1 MVRGRTRKKKS
12 DFVTAPVTIHGMGQL
27 LDLDPRSLV
36 VLHLI
41 ERTGSMS
48 AAARK
53 LGWTHPAI
61 SQHVKRLERS
71 AGCALVERSGRGV
84 RLTSAGTVLARHA
97 AEIAAS
103 LTAARDTLPDLAR
116 GHAPRLR
123 VAAFPTACATLLVD
137 AITSLT
143 STEPNLQVDVRQAEP
158 PEALAA
164 LDDGAADVAVT
175 FHDEPPQGAR
185 VTILGRDPV
194 LVALPATHALAT
206 TEAVAVKDLDTATVI
221 AGCPVC
227 QERFIRHCARESVRP
242 TLHHQ
247 VTDDYVLMQAM
258 VAAGQGAAIL
268 PELSLA
274 AHRRRDITVLPLYPS
289 LHREIA
295 VWLPAKRPDPPSA
308 QQLLDELTR
317 WACPIG
323 CVSDV
328 A

>member
-1 MVRGRTRKKKS
+1 MR
-12 DFVTAPVTIHGMGQL
+12 PL

-48 AAARK
+48 AAARE

-71 AGCALVERSGRGV
+71 AGCVLVERHGRGV
-84 RLTSAGTVLARHA
+84 RLTAAGEVLGRHA
-97 AEIAAS
+97 AEITAS
-103 LTAARDTLPDLAR
+103 LTSARDCLPDLAR

-143 STEPNLQVDVRQAEP
+143 GTQVDVRQAEP

-164 LDDGAADVAVT
+164 LADGSVDVAIT
-175 FHDEPPQGAR
+175 FHDEPPRGA
-185 VTILGRDPV
+185 TILGRDPV
-194 LVALPATHALAT
+194 LVAVPRARALASQ
-206 TEAVAVKDLDTATVI
+206 EAIAVQDFGSTTVI

-227 QERFIRHCARESVRP
+227 QERFVRHCARESFRP
-242 TLHHQ
+242 VLHHQ

-258 VAAGQGAAIL
+258 VAAGQGVAIL
-268 PELSLA
+268 PGLSLA
-274 AHRRRDITVLPLYPS
+274 AHRRPDIVVLPLAPPLY
-289 LHREIA
+289 REVA
-295 VWLPAKRPDPPSA
+295 VSLPAKRAIPASA
-308 QQLLDELTR
+308 QDLLNALTR
-317 WACPIG
+317 LASTALHMPMGRPWSGPPHQ
-323 CVSDV
+323 DRTD
-328 A
+328 

>member
-1 MVRGRTRKKKS
+1 MRS
-12 DFVTAPVTIHGMGQL
+12 L

-36 VLHLI
+36 VLHLV

-48 AAARK
+48 AAARA

-71 AGCALVERSGRGV
+71 AGRTLVERHGRGV
-84 RLTSAGTVLARHA
+84 RLTSAGTVLAGHA
-97 AEIAAS
+97 ADIAAA
-103 LTAARDTLPDLAR
+103 LTAARDCLADLTR

-137 AITSLT
+137 AITSAE
-143 STEPNLQVDVRQAEP
+143 SDLQVDVRQAEP

-164 LDDGAADVAVT
+164 LEDGSVDLAVT
-175 FHDEPPQGAR
+175 FHDEPPLDTG

-194 LVALPATHALAT
+194 LVALPSAHPLASRQT
-206 TEAVAVKDLDTATVI
+206 VAVQDLESTTVI

-227 QERFIRHCARESVRP
+227 QERFLRHCARQSVRP
-242 TLHHQ
+242 ALHSQ

-268 PELSLA
+268 PGLA
-274 AHRRRDITVLPLYPS
+274 LTAHRRHDITALALDPP

-295 VWLPAKRPDPPSA
+295 VWLPAKRAVVPA
-308 QQLLDELTR
+308 ARQLLSELTR
-317 WACPIG
+317 LAPT
-323 CVSDV
+323 VLT
-328 A
+328 

>member
-1 MVRGRTRKKKS
+1 M
-12 DFVTAPVTIHGMGQL
+12 L

-48 AAARK
+48 AAARE

-71 AGCALVERSGRGV
+71 AGCVLVERHGRSV
-84 RLTSAGTVLARHA
+84 RLTSAGAVLARHA

-103 LTAARDTLPDLAR
+103 LTAARDCLPDLAR

-137 AITSLT
+137 AISA
-143 STEPNLQVDVRQAEP
+143 EPGMQVDVRQAEP

-164 LDDGAADVAVT
+164 LRDGSVDVAVT
-175 FHDEPPQGAR
+175 FHDEPPQGA
-185 VTILGRDPV
+185 TILGRDPV
-194 LVALPATHALAT
+194 LVALPPGHALASE
-206 TEAVAVKDLDTATVI
+206 EAVDVQELGPVTVI

-227 QERFIRHCARESVRP
+227 QERFVRHCARVSFRP
-242 TLHHQ
+242 VLHHQ

-258 VAAGQGAAIL
+258 VAAGQGVAVL
-268 PELSLA
+268 PGLSLA
-274 AHRRRDITVLPLYPS
+274 AHRRSDIVALPLAPALY
-289 LHREIA
+289 REIA
-295 VWLPAKRPDPPSA
+295 VWLPMKRAVPPSA
-308 QQLLDELTR
+308 QHLVGALTR
-317 WACPIG
+317 LASA
-323 CVSDV
+323 VLM